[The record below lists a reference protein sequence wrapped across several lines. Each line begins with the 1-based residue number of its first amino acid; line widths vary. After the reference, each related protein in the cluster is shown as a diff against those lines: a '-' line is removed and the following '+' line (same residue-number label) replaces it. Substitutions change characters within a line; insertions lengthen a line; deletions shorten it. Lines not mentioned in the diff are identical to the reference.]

1 MLFRNQLKKIDIMIY
16 NKIIFAEFYV
26 LALFSGVR
34 FCVLCPGANKSN
46 SKRKLRWQETISL
59 SLKPIFLENN
69 IKFQVYLMSW
79 FALRLPD
86 YHKKII
92 FSSKFFIY
100 LVQTFLK
107 TFAQKVLFYPQNIL
121 MLVVLLFMRDMKS
134 SNFVNVSILCK
145 TKPLLSH
152 IKSFS

>member
-1 MLFRNQLKKIDIMIY
+1 
-16 NKIIFAEFYV
+16 
-26 LALFSGVR
+26 
-34 FCVLCPGANKSN
+34 
-46 SKRKLRWQETISL
+46 
-59 SLKPIFLENN
+59 
-69 IKFQVYLMSW
+69 MSW

-107 TFAQKVLFYPQNIL
+107 TFAQKVLFHPQNIL
-121 MLVVLLFMRDMKS
+121 MLVVLLYMRDMKS